1 MSQITRA
8 AAAVSIGVVWA
19 LLPCRLLYSA
29 LLVAVMSN
37 GVGEGAVV
45 MALFAAGSG
54 VSLLAGPWLWLRLR
68 GNASGGLANRL
79 AGAALFATSAVA
91 LWMSLLSSTAPWCL
105 PP

>member
-1 MSQITRA
+1 MSQVTRA

-54 VSLLAGPWLWLRLR
+54 VLLLEVVFCCWQAR
-68 GNASGGLANRL
+68 GYGYGC
-79 AGAALFATSAVA
+79 AAMPQAD
-91 LWMSLLSSTAPWCL
+91 
-105 PP
+105 